1 MEGGSGRLWPLR
13 TGKPA
18 KGERDLSGENKKIY
32 KKRRPLKIAL
42 KVLGILLAALVL
54 LSVIV
59 FFGFQK
65 YIVYTPE
72 GVRLEIP
79 FLQKYGPQQTQT
91 PEITQVP

>member
-1 MEGGSGRLWPLR
+1 
-13 TGKPA
+13 
-18 KGERDLSGENKKIY
+18 LSGEKKIKVY

-42 KVLGILLAALVL
+42 RVLGILTAVVVL
-54 LSVIV
+54 LSVLI

-79 FLQKYGPQQTQT
+79 FLQKYGPQAAQT
-91 PEITQVP
+91 PEVSSNP

>member
-1 MEGGSGRLWPLR
+1 M
-13 TGKPA
+13 
-18 KGERDLSGENKKIY
+18 SGEKKIKVY

-42 KVLGILLAALVL
+42 RVLGILTAVVVL
-54 LSVIV
+54 LSVLI

-79 FLQKYGPQQTQT
+79 FLQKYGPQAAQT
-91 PEITQVP
+91 PEVSSNP